1 MLEGLIGRR
10 KSHEVGTDESDQKVG
25 KEAVAGVSLVLE
37 TIVKGMVDKPLDV
50 HFSYSLG
57 SKTIVCSITTGEGDA
72 GHLIGRQGRNADSIR
87 QVMRC
92 VAKKYGV
99 DCVIEID

>member
-1 MLEGLIGRR
+1 MLEGLIGRSR
-10 KSHEVGTDESDQKVG
+10 SRDAEAFDGEQRVG
-25 KEAVAGVSLVLE
+25 KEAVAGVSAVLE
-37 TIVKGMVDKPLDV
+37 AIVKGMVDKPLEA
-50 HFSYSLG
+50 HFSYNVG

-87 QVMRC
+87 NIMRC
-92 VAKKYGV
+92 VARKYGV